1 MITQQELQTL
11 LHSTETYR
19 VERTIS
25 TGDMDKFQEAIC
37 AFSNDLPN
45 SRKKGYL
52 ILGAHDDGTLSGL
65 KVTDALLK
73 KIAAIRSDGNILPIP
88 VMSVDRFVLPE
99 GEVLVAEVTPSMLPP
114 VRYRGRTFIRIGPRR
129 DIATEAEERILA
141 ERRTSYMAT
150 FDTMPCFAA
159 KLTDIDTELVS
170 SKYLEKL
177 FGKELLSADKRSI
190 EEQLSAVGLFD
201 IENNCPTNAAVV
213 LFGKRPRRF
222 MPGLYVQYVRFTGED
237 VSSDVENEIQ
247 LEGNYCELLPRL
259 ESLLELSV
267 IKKKPVFVSML
278 REEMVSNFPYTAI
291 RELVMNGCMHRDLQS
306 NMPLRIYEFSRHLE
320 ITNAG
325 GLYGNARPENFP
337 TINDYRNP
345 LIASA
350 MKTMGYVNMFNRGV
364 GQVQADL
371 KENGNPP
378 AEFVV
383 DLVTAFRVKVYDV
396 PKSLNVTSPSQDE
409 AKDANLGQNDAINA
423 VKDAANI
430 DLSQD
435 VPSLSQALSQAC
447 PKMFFK
453 YMEDAIAVMHVLEQD
468 ALPMTALMKVA
479 DEKNR
484 NRFKRNLFSH
494 LIEAKLVVPTLT
506 DKPSSPNQR
515 YSLTE
520 KGKELLKPCEI

>member
-1 MITQQELQTL
+1 MITKDEIQGL
-11 LHSTETYR
+11 LHSTETFR
-19 VERTIS
+19 VERTTS

-52 ILGAHDDGTLSGL
+52 ILGAYDNGTLSGL
-65 KVTDALLK
+65 KVTDDLLK
-73 KIAAIRSDGNILPIP
+73 KIAAIRSSGNILPIP
-88 VMSVDRFVLPE
+88 VMSVDRYVFPE
-99 GEVLVAEVTPSMLPP
+99 GELLVAEVTPSLLPP

-150 FDTMPCFAA
+150 FDTMPCLAA
-159 KLTDIDTELVS
+159 RLSDIDTELVR

-177 FGKELLSADKRSI
+177 IDKELLAADNRPV
-190 EEQLSAVGLFD
+190 EEQLSAVGMYD
-201 IENNCPTNAAVV
+201 TENNCPTNAAMV
-213 LFGKRPRRF
+213 LFGKHPRHF
-222 MPGLYVQYVRFTGED
+222 MPGLYVQYVRFKGED
-237 VSSDVENEIQ
+237 VSSEVENEIQ

-306 NMPLRIYEFSRHLE
+306 NMPLRIYEFAHHLE

-364 GQVQADL
+364 GQVQTDL

-383 DLVTAFRVKVYDV
+383 DLITAFKVNVRDIEKNVADNVVDTGSSQVVLSSV
-396 PKSLNVTSPSQDE
+396 PS
-409 AKDANLGQNDAINA
+409 
-423 VKDAANI
+423 
-430 DLSQD
+430 LSQA
-435 VPSLSQALSQAC
+435 VTSLSQALSQAC
-447 PKMFFK
+447 PKLRKEYHASAIKVLAGLSKEPLSLKLLMQLTGDTNRGRFK
-453 YMEDAIAVMHVLEQD
+453 NNVLMHIMETGYME
-468 ALPMTALMKVA
+468 
-479 DEKNR
+479 
-484 NRFKRNLFSH
+484 
-494 LIEAKLVVPTLT
+494 PTIT
-506 DKPSSPNQR
+506 DNPNSPNQR
-515 YSLTE
+515 YTLTE
-520 KGKELLKPCEI
+520 KGKELMNTYEI

>member
-1 MITQQELQTL
+1 MITKDEIKELLQ
-11 LHSTETYR
+11 STETYR

-45 SRKKGYL
+45 SRKNGYL
-52 ILGAHDDGTLSGL
+52 ILGANDDGTLSGL
-65 KVTDALLK
+65 KVTDDLLK
-73 KIAAIRSDGNILPIP
+73 KIAAIRSSGNILPIP
-88 VMSVDRFVLPE
+88 VMSVESFQFPDGDL
-99 GEVLVAEVTPSMLPP
+99 LVAEVTPSMLPP

-141 ERRTSYMAT
+141 EKRTSYMAT
-150 FDTMPCFAA
+150 FDTMPCLAA
-159 KLTDIDTELVS
+159 KLTDIDTELVYN
-170 SKYLEKL
+170 KYLEKL
-177 FGKELLSADKRSI
+177 FGNELLSVDKRPV
-190 EEQLSAVGLFD
+190 EEQLSAVGMYD
-201 IENNCPTNAAVV
+201 IENNCPTNAAMV
-213 LFGKRPRRF
+213 LFGKRPRHF
-222 MPGLYVQYVRFTGED
+222 MPGLYVQYVHFKGED
-237 VSSDVENEIQ
+237 VSSEVENEIQ

-306 NMPLRIYEFSRHLE
+306 NMPLRIYEFAHRLE

-364 GQVQADL
+364 GQVQTDL

-383 DLVTAFRVKVYDV
+383 DLITAFRV
-396 PKSLNVTSPSQDE
+396 NVTDV
-409 AKDANLGQNDAINA
+409 ANSVVKIV
-423 VKDAANI
+423 VKDVVNT
-430 DLSQD
+430 DLSQAVLSS
-435 VPSLSQALSQAC
+435 VPSLSQAVTSLSQVLSQVCHKLEREYYASVI
-447 PKMFFK
+447 K
-453 YMEDAIAVMHVLEQD
+453 VMAGLTKEPQS
-468 ALPMTALMKVA
+468 LRSLMQLTG
-479 DEKNR
+479 DTNR
-484 NRFKRNLFSH
+484 GRFKNNVMRH
-494 LIEAKLVVPTLT
+494 LLDAGVVEPTITDNPKSSKQRYTLT
-506 DKPSSPNQR
+506 V
-515 YSLTE
+515 
-520 KGKELLKPCEI
+520 KGKELMKSYEI

>member
-1 MITQQELQTL
+1 MITKEELQELLQ
-11 LHSTETYR
+11 STETFR
-19 VERTIS
+19 VERTTS
-25 TGDMDKFQEAIC
+25 TNDMDKFQEAIC

-45 SRKKGYL
+45 SRKNGYL
-52 ILGAHDDGTLSGL
+52 ILGAYDNGTLSGL

-73 KIAAIRSDGNILPIP
+73 KIAAIRSDGNILPVP

-141 ERRTSYMAT
+141 EKRTSYMAT
-150 FDTMPCFAA
+150 FDTMPCLAA
-159 KLTDIDTELVS
+159 KLTDIDTELVY

-177 FGKELLSADKRSI
+177 FGKELLSEDKRPV
-190 EEQLSAVGLFD
+190 EEQLSAVGMYD
-201 IENNCPTNAAVV
+201 IENNCPTNAAMV

-222 MPGLYVQYVRFTGED
+222 MPGLYVQYVRFKGED
-237 VSSDVENEIQ
+237 VSSEVENEIQ

-267 IKKKPVFVSML
+267 IKNKPVFVSML

-306 NMPLRIYEFSRHLE
+306 NMPLRIYEFAHRLE

-364 GQVQADL
+364 GQVQTDL

-383 DLVTAFRVKVYDV
+383 DLITAFRV
-396 PKSLNVTSPSQDE
+396 NVTDV
-409 AKDANLGQNDAINA
+409 ANNV
-423 VKDAANI
+423 VKNAANT
-430 DLSQD
+430 DLSQA
-435 VPSLSQALSQAC
+435 VPSLSQD
-447 PKMFFK
+447 
-453 YMEDAIAVMHVLEQD
+453 EE
-468 ALPMTALMKVA
+468 KVA
-479 DEKNR
+479 SSVQKVATSNEKVASSIQKVATYKKNR
-484 NRFKRNLFSH
+484 SAEEMAIYILEYCATWRSIDEIAQFAERDKNYIRNKVL
-494 LIEAKLVVPTLT
+494 P
-506 DKPSSPNQR
+506 R
-515 YSLTE
+515 LTE
-520 KGKELLKPCEI
+520 KLEKEYPDVPNHPKQRYKTKQKEGEA

>member
-1 MITQQELQTL
+1 MLTQQELQTL

-159 KLTDIDTELVS
+159 KLTDIDTELIS

-190 EEQLSAVGLFD
+190 EEQFSAVGLFD

-213 LFGKRPRRF
+213 LFGKHPRRF

-350 MKTMGYVNMFNRGV
+350 MKTLGYVNMFNRGV

-371 KENGNPP
+371 KENGNEP
-378 AEFVV
+378 ANFDVN
-383 DLVTAFRVKVYDV
+383 LLTAFKVIVNEVSGESLKNDRNNDRKNDV
-396 PKSLNVTSPSQDE
+396 ENMDFIKEFIKNFIKEKAIQLSERQEKILLLIATEPTMTSQKISQKTSVSQRTIL
-409 AKDANLGQNDAINA
+409 KD
-423 VKDAANI
+423 
-430 DLSQD
+430 
-435 VPSLSQALSQAC
+435 
-447 PKMFFK
+447 
-453 YMEDAIAVMHVLEQD
+453 
-468 ALPMTALMKVA
+468 
-479 DEKNR
+479 
-484 NRFKRNLFSH
+484 
-494 LIEAKLVVPTLT
+494 LT
-506 DKPSSPNQR
+506 DLQN
-515 YSLTE
+515 
-520 KGKELLKPCEI
+520 KGIVSREGGRKSGKWVIADGK